1 MRPLTATD
9 DIVAN
14 LEARVAKLE
23 SELMTLTNMVLNLD
37 RNTNAISNSWITTSM
52 KDIPDGINPEPA
64 MKYTK

>member
-1 MRPLTATD
+1 MLTATD
-9 DIVAN
+9 EKVAD
-14 LEARVAKLE
+14 LETRVSKLE

-37 RNTNAISNSWITTSM
+37 RNTNAISNSWVTTSM

>member
-1 MRPLTATD
+1 MMLTATD
-9 DIVAN
+9 EKVAD
-14 LEARVAKLE
+14 LETRVSKLE

-37 RNTNAISNSWITTSM
+37 RNTNAISNSWVTTSM